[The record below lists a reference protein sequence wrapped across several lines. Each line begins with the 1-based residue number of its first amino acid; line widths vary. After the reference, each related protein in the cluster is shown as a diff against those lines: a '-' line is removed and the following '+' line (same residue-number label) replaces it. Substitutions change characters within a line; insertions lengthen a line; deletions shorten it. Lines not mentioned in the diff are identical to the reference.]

1 MGPRTVLD
9 DSCVTKI
16 NHESHFSWQGQSLVM
31 LENESCDVAGDF
43 VIWLRST
50 DRSCVAKM
58 GLVSPPKRW
67 VRDDDFMLGLSSDH
81 AGFILGLSSNGLS
94 IGGSNS
100 LIFGSNL
107 ELKISW
113 QAQYLVMLEGPVHV

>member
-1 MGPRTVLD
+1 MAGAVFGD
-9 DSCVTKI
+9 
-16 NHESHFSWQGQSLVM
+16 ESY
-31 LENESCDVAGDF
+31 DAAGDF
-43 VIWLRST
+43 VIWLRNT

-58 GLVSPPKRW
+58 GPVSSPKRR

-94 IGGSNS
+94 IRGGNS
-100 LIFGSNL
+100 PIFGSNL
-107 ELKISW
+107 EFKISW